1 MIMKNYINDN
11 KVMNERIDL
20 TFLDWDKIRSSSG
33 TAGSFLKSYMMYKN
47 KKVYFKLSDYNYVD
61 GIVGHECVNEIIVD
75 RLLTVLG
82 IDHLN
87 YYLINA
93 DIKIENKLYNTYLC
107 ASLDYKNKGESK
119 IALETYYEL
128 NKLNN
133 ETILDFCKR
142 LGFSEYVN
150 QMILVDY
157 LILNRD
163 RHGANIEILINN
175 KTMEKRFAP
184 LFDHGLSFICR
195 VLDESLI
202 DKVDVLEDKRTNS
215 FLGSASTYEN
225 LLKLSK
231 DELPKV
237 NKLEKTDKEYIF
249 YDLEKVISKKRID
262 KIWEMI
268 WKRWCV
274 YEDLCNKE

>member
-1 MIMKNYINDN
+1 
-11 KVMNERIDL
+11 
-20 TFLDWDKIRSSSG
+20 
-33 TAGSFLKSYMMYKN
+33 
-47 KKVYFKLSDYNYVD
+47 
-61 GIVGHECVNEIIVD
+61 
-75 RLLTVLG
+75 
-82 IDHLN
+82 
-87 YYLINA
+87 
-93 DIKIENKLYNTYLC
+93 
-107 ASLDYKNKGESK
+107 
-119 IALETYYEL
+119 
-128 NKLNN
+128 
-133 ETILDFCKR
+133 
-142 LGFSEYVN
+142 
-150 QMILVDY
+150 
-157 LILNRD
+157 
-163 RHGANIEILINN
+163 
-175 KTMEKRFAP
+175 MEKRFAP

-249 YDLEKVISKKRID
+249 YNLEKVISKKRID

>member
-1 MIMKNYINDN
+1 M
-11 KVMNERIDL
+11 
-20 TFLDWDKIRSSSG
+20 
-33 TAGSFLKSYMMYKN
+33 
-47 KKVYFKLSDYNYVD
+47 
-61 GIVGHECVNEIIVD
+61 
-75 RLLTVLG
+75 
-82 IDHLN
+82 
-87 YYLINA
+87 
-93 DIKIENKLYNTYLC
+93 
-107 ASLDYKNKGESK
+107 
-119 IALETYYEL
+119 
-128 NKLNN
+128 LNN

-163 RHGANIEILINN
+163 RHGANIEVLINN

-184 LFDHGLSFICR
+184 LFDHGLSLICR

-237 NKLEKTDKEYIF
+237 YKLEETDKEYIF

>member
-1 MIMKNYINDN
+1 MIMKNYINVN

-87 YYLINA
+87 YYLINS

-150 QMILVDY
+150 QMILNPIKFSLYDGH
-157 LILNRD
+157 IDFTDNN
-163 RHGANIEILINN
+163 NI
-175 KTMEKRFAP
+175 
-184 LFDHGLSFICR
+184 
-195 VLDESLI
+195 V
-202 DKVDVLEDKRTNS
+202 
-215 FLGSASTYEN
+215 
-225 LLKLSK
+225 
-231 DELPKV
+231 
-237 NKLEKTDKEYIF
+237 IF
-249 YDLEKVISKKRID
+249 GVFP
-262 KIWEMI
+262 
-268 WKRWCV
+268 
-274 YEDLCNKE
+274 